1 MRGAEPSR
9 DEIPCRDDAKRGPL
23 SLRVRTISK
32 KASRGIPDHYDIIIA
47 ALKILKPQEA
57 ER

>member
-1 MRGAEPSR
+1 MTPSG
-9 DEIPCRDDAKRGPL
+9 DPL
-23 SLRVRTISK
+23 SLRGRKVSK
-32 KASRGIPDHYDIIIA
+32 KASLGIPDHYDIIIA